1 MKLFQICTPVLIT
14 LTMLS
19 GCATGPQGTSSLSAA
34 PPSVTSLAKVLTY
47 PDRLQP
53 VGADGAQRWKD
64 PAVDFRAYT
73 SILIENVRV
82 KLDADSSAVDP
93 TALKSL
99 TDYFHQSLVKA
110 LQPPY
115 AVVDKA
121 GAGVL
126 RVRITLVDLVSTK
139 AEMSVVVLATPY
151 ATIPDLVAG
160 SATGGPLGS
169 APYLG
174 RTGIAA
180 DFIDGASNQVV
191 AEFVDLQFG
200 RKYVLDTNKGL
211 NAAVTTGVTDY
222 LDAYS
227 TWAYAKQAFDS
238 WSRQFRQ
245 RLDEIK
251 HSTRS

>member
-1 MKLFQICTPVLIT
+1 MKPFRFCTPVLIT
-14 LTMLS
+14 FALLS
-19 GCATGPQGTSSLSAA
+19 GCASGPQGSSSLSVAS
-34 PPSVTSLAKVLTY
+34 PSVASLGKVLTY

-53 VGADGAQRWKD
+53 VGADGAQRWSD

-73 SILIENVRV
+73 SVLIENIRV
-82 KLDADSSAVDP
+82 KLDAESSAVDP

-99 TDYFHQSLVKA
+99 TDYFHQSLVKS

-115 AVVDKA
+115 AVVDKT

-151 ATIPDLVAG
+151 ATIPDLISG
-160 SATGGPLGS
+160 SATGGPIGS

-180 DFIDGASNQVV
+180 EFIDGATNKVV
-191 AEFVDLQFG
+191 AEYVDLQFG
-200 RKYVLDTNKGL
+200 RKYVLDTNKGVS
-211 NAAVTTGVTDY
+211 AAVTTGVTDY
-222 LDAYS
+222 LSAYS
-227 TWAYAKQAFDS
+227 TWAYAKQAFDL
-238 WSRQFRQ
+238 WSQQFRQ
-245 RLDEIK
+245 RLDEING
-251 HSTRS
+251 RPR